1 MWLSLTTA
9 SLGQG
14 AEGTFTP
21 AVCMSVHISNRDTT
35 LVAAADRTA
44 LAYRSGAK
52 GLFTEL
58 ARTLILGNRASAKFN
73 SRKLR
78 EQKEDRG
85 MLVPALL

>member
-9 SLGQG
+9 SLGQEE
-14 AEGTFTP
+14 EGTFTP
-21 AVCMSVHISNRDTT
+21 AACMSVHISNRDTT

-58 ARTLILGNRASAKFN
+58 ARET
-73 SRKLR
+73 
-78 EQKEDRG
+78 
-85 MLVPALL
+85 V